1 MKRTPAPVFSLH
13 LQFVTT
19 RTTNRVPL
27 FRQRRLCREFLRTL
41 VDLRQNAKS
50 ELFAY
55 VIMPDHV
62 HLLIRPADGRVS
74 TLMRQIKS
82 LSARRIVGSL
92 KGTKDVRSLAA
103 LKKRSPGRRRHSYQ
117 VWQQGFHAVP
127 LWSDWM
133 VCKKV
138 DCMHANPVRKGLVK
152 SAKDYPWS
160 SFCAYHGLDNV
171 GLPVDRIPQ

>member
-1 MKRTPAPVFSLH
+1 MKRTPAPAFSSH

-19 RTTNRVPL
+19 RTNNSVPL
-27 FRQRRLCREFLRTL
+27 FRQSILCQDFLRAL
-41 VDLRQNAKS
+41 ADLRQNGEF

-55 VIMPDHV
+55 VIMPEHV

-74 TLMRQIKS
+74 LLMRKIKS
-82 LSARRIVGSL
+82 LSARRILQALRKPGAQNL
-92 KGTKDVRSLAA
+92 LAA
-103 LKKRSPGRRRHSYQ
+103 LAKASPGRKQHVYK
-117 VWQQGFHAVP
+117 VWQDGFHTVL
-127 LWSDWM
+127 LWSNWM
-133 VCKKV
+133 IRKKI
-138 DCMHANPVRKGLVK
+138 DYMHANPVRKGLVK